1 MVRRSFLG
9 ALKNYLFQINKN
21 GPFLLFFRS
30 SGKQTLEF
38 TAGLLFLP
46 LVKEYAYR

>member
-9 ALKNYLFQINKN
+9 VLKDYLFQINKN

-30 SGKQTLEF
+30 PGKQTLEF
-38 TAGLLFLP
+38 TAGLFLP
-46 LVKEYAYR
+46 LVKEHAYR